1 MMIIELLRKADDIAN
16 KLAAAGADDC
26 DLVNSEQMVKRMFFW
41 VLITHPRRSFMK
53 NFWSQN
59 TKGKT
64 ANATLNIL
72 INRGWINKDINRNKG
87 SSWLLT
93 PGVKLIEEI
102 NKLGEV

>member
-1 MMIIELLRKADDIAN
+1 MIIELLRNADDIAN

-26 DLVNSEQMVKRMFFW
+26 DLVNSEQMVKRMFVW

-53 NFWSQN
+53 NFWYQN
-59 TKGKT
+59 MKGKS

-87 SSWLLT
+87 SSSLLT
-93 PGVKLIEEI
+93 PGIKLIEEI

>member
-1 MMIIELLRKADDIAN
+1 MIIELLRKSDEVAN
-16 KLAAAGADDC
+16 KLAEAGANDC
-26 DLVNSEQMVKRMFFW
+26 DLVDVEHVVKRTFIW

-59 TKGKT
+59 TKGK
-64 ANATLNIL
+64 AASATLNIL
-72 INRGWINKDINRNKG
+72 INRGWINKDINGKKG

-93 PGVKLIEEI
+93 PGAKLIEEI